1 MGRSQPG
8 DAAHTPG
15 KIRAAAGAWLAYP
28 RAAVKGETIG
38 AIAEGLML
46 LAGHD
51 SDGEDH
57 EGPVAALALAHMML
71 DIRSIRGTIDAYF
84 EAISKVKPRK

>member
-1 MGRSQPG
+1 
-8 DAAHTPG
+8 
-15 KIRAAAGAWLAYP
+15 
-28 RAAVKGETIG
+28 
-38 AIAEGLML
+38 ML

-57 EGPVAALALAHMML
+57 EGPAAALALAHMML